1 MPLQFCPISF
11 TLFPLIKRGGK
22 TYSFLMHIRANSDT
36 SSGVI
41 DHIQSPLPSTVPMS
55 SIIRPH
61 SFWFMLSRQH
71 CCHQFPTTTLQA
83 SHPQHHQPPPSSSHC
98 FTIPLPV
105 LSFSFYSVTFSSP
118 ILGSCLP
125 DSLLPRPPLLPCPPF
140 LFRLYFCSLFI
151 PSCNQIMA
159 TSCWC

>member
-98 FTIPLPV
+98 FTIPLPCPLFLLLLRHLFV
-105 LSFSFYSVTFSSP
+105 ADSWVVSPRLPPSSTSP
-118 ILGSCLP
+118 PSLP
-125 DSLLPRPPLLPCPPF
+125 SLLVSTVFPF
-140 LFRLYFCSLFI
+140 LIHSLL
-151 PSCNQIMA
+151 
-159 TSCWC
+159 